1 MRAAVATLSAAF
13 LLGACAASG
22 PIVVSTAAGRP
33 ASEVSRLVAASDTRV
48 FPCAIDQV
56 LGAQGAPVA
65 LGARWPSD
73 VTLLPGRYRVA
84 LYCTNGAGHVVQPA
98 ADVTARAGKQYQV
111 TGYLIDDSITVW
123 NMKMRARVTELP

>member
-1 MRAAVATLSAAF
+1 MRALVAVIPVV
-13 LLGACAASG
+13 LLVAACATG
-22 PIVVSTAAGRP
+22 PVVAPAAVGRP
-33 ASEVSRLVAASDTRV
+33 AGEVSRLVAASESKT

-56 LGAQGAPVA
+56 VGAQGAPVP

-73 VTLLPGRYRVA
+73 VTLPPGNYRVV

-98 ADVTARAGKQYQV
+98 ADVAARAGKRYQV

-123 NMKMRARVTELP
+123 NMRMRAKVAELP

>member
-1 MRAAVATLSAAF
+1 MRAAITILPVAL
-13 LLGACAASG
+13 LLGACAA
-22 PIVVSTAAGRP
+22 PAPTIVPAAAGRP
-33 ASEVSRLVAASDTRV
+33 ASEVSRLVAASEARV

-56 LGAQGAPVA
+56 LGARGAPLA

-73 VTLLPGRYRVA
+73 VTVPPGRYRVV

-98 ADVTARAGKQYQV
+98 ADVTAQAGKRYQV

-123 NMKMRARVTELP
+123 NMKMRAKVTELP